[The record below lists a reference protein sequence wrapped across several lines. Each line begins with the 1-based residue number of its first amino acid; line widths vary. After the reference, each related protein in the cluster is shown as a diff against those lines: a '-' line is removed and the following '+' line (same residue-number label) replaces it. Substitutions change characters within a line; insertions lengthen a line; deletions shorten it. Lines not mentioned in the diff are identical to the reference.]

1 MGVSAVFVLLGLFV
15 APKLFGFA
23 FLFLPFIWIRRW
35 GGGDG
40 RWGTGDG
47 GRSQGGPP
55 AAGD

>member
-1 MGVSAVFVLLGLFV
+1 MRRPWWGNPFLWVGVSAVFVLLGLFV

-40 RWGTGDG
+40 PST
-47 GRSQGGPP
+47 P
-55 AAGD
+55 

>member
-1 MGVSAVFVLLGLFV
+1 MFVLLGLFV

-23 FLFLPFIWIRRW
+23 FLFLPFIWIRRC